1 MSENKRVFDVD
12 VNRDAAKKASTLD
25 EFKKLNP
32 SIFDH
37 LGDNENAAY
46 EELFKEFGT
55 PAPAIKPETAAPAVA
70 NS

>member
-12 VNRDAAKKASTLD
+12 VNGDAVKKAPTLD

-37 LGDNENAAY
+37 LGESENAAY
-46 EELFKEFGT
+46 EELFKECGMT
-55 PAPAIKPETAAPAVA
+55 PAPKVAAPAVA